1 MHVLQCSSRHRYVS
15 TYYIGFISIWI
26 TDCMNNYEFLLVNY
40 RPSPTTET
48 EVDIDDP
55 PEKINVHDVQPVT
68 IDANGSNDGREVLP
82 CPVCNLGLSRK
93 SSLLRHIIR
102 CHKK

>member
-1 MHVLQCSSRHRYVS
+1 
-15 TYYIGFISIWI
+15 
-26 TDCMNNYEFLLVNY
+26 MNNYELLFVNY
-40 RPSPTTET
+40 RPSPTTGET
-48 EVDIDDP
+48 EFDIDDP
-55 PEKINVHDVQPVT
+55 PEEINVDDVQYVT